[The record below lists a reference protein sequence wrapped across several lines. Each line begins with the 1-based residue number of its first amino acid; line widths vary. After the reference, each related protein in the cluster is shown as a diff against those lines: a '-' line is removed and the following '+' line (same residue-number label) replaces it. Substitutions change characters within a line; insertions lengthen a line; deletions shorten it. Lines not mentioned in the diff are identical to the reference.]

1 MGTMNR
7 QLLDS
12 QWPIPCMT
20 LAQALTTIQTM
31 ADHSQKW
38 HDGSS
43 SSNVDSSSNT
53 KGITAISH
61 GALDLG
67 SQGVFFIVFV
77 LNGIEKEQQQHQV
90 LNGVKKT

>member
-1 MGTMNR
+1 MYCPPSKTTK
-7 QLLDS
+7 QLEEIRNFKQEGDE
-12 QWPIPCMT
+12 T
-20 LAQALTTIQTM
+20 LYQAWETM

-38 HDGSS
+38 HDSSS

-67 SQGVFFIVFV
+67 SQGVFFIVFI
-77 LNGIEKEQQQHQV
+77 LNGIEKEQQQHQ
-90 LNGVKKT
+90 